1 MDNGISRYGA
11 ACTVF
16 ETLITPKYG
25 IKLDSNSYRYAVEN
39 TSTSAYCTPVTD
51 ANAPVA
57 LQAARYAIAN
67 PYVVT
72 DMSDVKEDLPGNSI
86 GDVEYEEGSKE

>member
-1 MDNGISRYGA
+1 MDVNCCAVLYAS
-11 ACTVF
+11 
-16 ETLITPKYG
+16 TLPWNTG
-25 IKLDSNSYRYAVEN
+25 SNIKLL
-39 TSTSAYCTPVTD
+39 PVTD

-86 GDVEYEEGSKE
+86 GDVDFEEGSKE